1 MGTWMTCRRQYFFQ
15 YVVRLP
21 AGGPKAHF
29 SLGNSLHAALRDYA
43 MPIGAPMTP
52 AQLLEKNWITG
63 GYRDEQM
70 SNTVKSVAHVWLEQY
85 LINEGD
91 FSPAGVE
98 RSVDYPRDGYT
109 LTGRIDRIDRRIID
123 GQEQLVIVDY
133 KTGKGVPDEAE
144 ARGSLALAFYA
155 VAAWK
160 LLKTPCRQVEL
171 HHLPTGTR
179 AVAHLSDETLT
190 RQGARLDALAHE
202 IIDAR
207 TAHGEE
213 PSRADELFAPTPSSL
228 CRWCDFRDFCPEGQL
243 QGEPVPP
250 WQAVLD
256 VIAEAEYLSE

>member
-1 MGTWMTCRRQYFFQ
+1 MKISPSAIGTWMTCRRQYFFQ
-15 YVVRLP
+15 YVERKP

-43 MPIGAPMTP
+43 MPIGTPMSP

-70 SNTVKSVAHVWLEQY
+70 SDTVKSVAHVWLEQY

-133 KTGKGVPDEAE
+133 NCVLSQTVGRSSRGRLFGKQE
-144 ARGSLALAFYA
+144 RLFQ
-155 VAAWK
+155 
-160 LLKTPCRQVEL
+160 R
-171 HHLPTGTR
+171 TR
-179 AVAHLSDETLT
+179 ACARSGHDGSD
-190 RQGARLDALAHE
+190 
-202 IIDAR
+202 
-207 TAHGEE
+207 
-213 PSRADELFAPTPSSL
+213 
-228 CRWCDFRDFCPEGQL
+228 
-243 QGEPVPP
+243 
-250 WQAVLD
+250 
-256 VIAEAEYLSE
+256 